1 MNIPRNFRTLKK
13 LTARALLAGGLSVA
27 VLWLGT
33 GIANADPSLWCPQ
46 PNTVVPVDTGTVCI
60 SESYQND
67 RCLVSPLDLIPY
79 TVTAPSGQVI
89 GQRIGTG
96 LLRVTWPISW
106 SQPQN
111 LPPGLDPRLHVL
123 TLNQPGVVGH
133 PGCIVETALCDRSS
147 SAARKSRCIP

>member
-13 LTARALLAGGLSVA
+13 ALLAGGLSVA
-27 VLWLGT
+27 VVWLGT
-33 GIANADPSLWCPQ
+33 GTANADVDLWCPQ
-46 PNTVVPVDTGTVCI
+46 PNTVVPGATGTVCI
-60 SESYQND
+60 GESYQNGQ
-67 RCLVSPLDLIPY
+67 CLVAPLDLLPY
-79 TVTAPSGQVI
+79 TVTDASGQVI

-96 LLRVTWPISW
+96 LLPVTWPISW

-123 TLNQPGVVGH
+123 TLKQTGVQGYH
-133 PGCIVETALCDRSS
+133 GCIVRTALCDSSS